1 MSALRDIR
9 ILVARQLEAPQNV
22 RARVMDILNLLDAD
36 LDAQG
41 YAEPSEITEAL
52 RALDRAI
59 ILDDDDVLID
69 DDFSLD
75 DEDDIDETDPLS
87 GSVDI
92 GEFPNIPANDDD
104 VDD

>member
-41 YAEPSEITEAL
+41 YAEPPEITEAL

-59 ILDDDDVLID
+59 ILDDDASFD

-92 GEFPNIPANDDD
+92 GEFPNIPADDDD